1 MPLYKKFKIGKNA
14 QVLIW
19 QITESFE
26 DLFDE
31 VYLKD
36 ISLVRV
42 NNMKALSHQK
52 GFLSVRKLLQEVG
65 YTDEDLFYDET
76 GKPRLLDGKLI
87 SITHSFEFSALIIS
101 DRIAGIDLEMQ
112 REKIITIAEKF
123 MDTEYDFLPKEKDLD
138 FIQKSTVIWGVKEA
152 IFKIE
157 NQVGI
162 SFKDHISVFPFEMSD
177 EKTSAI
183 LTFGSQVKEFSIQFE
198 IVENYIVVVAFEK
211 LLGF

>member
-1 MPLYKKFKIGKNA
+1 MPLYKKFNIGQSA

-19 QITESFE
+19 QIAESFE

-76 GKPRLLDGKLI
+76 GKPNLIDGKLI
-87 SITHSFEFSALIIS
+87 SITHSFEFSAIIIS
-101 DRIAGIDLEMQ
+101 QQVAGIDLEMQ

-123 MDTEYDFLPKEKDLD
+123 MDTEYDFLPQEKDTD
-138 FIQKSTVIWGVKEA
+138 FIQKSTVIWGVKES

-177 EKTSAI
+177 GKTSAI
-183 LTFGSQVKEFSIQFE
+183 LTFENQVKEFRIQFE

-211 LLGF
+211 

>member
-1 MPLYKKFKIGKNA
+1 MPLYKKFNIGENA

-19 QITESFE
+19 QIAESFE

-52 GFLSVRKLLQEVG
+52 GFLSIRKLLQEVG
-65 YTDEDLFYDET
+65 YSDDDLFYDET
-76 GKPRLLDGKLI
+76 GKPNLLDGKLI
-87 SITHSFEFSALIIS
+87 SITHSFEFSAIIVS
-101 DRIAGIDLEMQ
+101 EKIAGIDLEMQ

-123 MDTEYDFLPKEKDLD
+123 MDTEFDFLPNEKEVD

-157 NQVGI
+157 NQTGI
-162 SFKDHISVFPFEMSD
+162 SFKDHISVFPFEMAD
-177 EKTSAI
+177 GKTSAI
-183 LTFGSQVKEFSIQFE
+183 LTFGTDVKEFSIQFE
-198 IVENYIVVVAFEK
+198 IVENYIIVVAFEK
-211 LLGF
+211 

>member
-1 MPLYKKFKIGKNA
+1 MPLYKKFNIGQSA

-52 GFLSVRKLLQEVG
+52 GFLSIRKLLQEAG
-65 YTDEDLFYDET
+65 YSDEDLFYDET
-76 GKPRLLDGKLI
+76 GKPNLTDGKLI

-101 DRIAGIDLEMQ
+101 QQVAGIDLEMQ

-152 IFKIE
+152 VFKIE

-162 SFKDHISVFPFEMSD
+162 SFKDHISVFPFEMAD
-177 EKTSAI
+177 GKTSAI
-183 LTFGSQVKEFSIQFE
+183 LTFGTQVKEYRVQFE
-198 IVENYIVVVAFEK
+198 IVENYIVVIAFEK
-211 LLGF
+211 

>member
-1 MPLYKKFKIGKNA
+1 MPLYKKFNIGENA

-52 GFLSVRKLLQEVG
+52 GFLSIRKLLQEVG
-65 YTDEDLFYDET
+65 YSDEDLFYDET
-76 GKPRLLDGKLI
+76 GKPNLVDGKEI
-87 SITHSFEFSALIIS
+87 SITHSFEFSAIIVS
-101 DRIAGIDLEMQ
+101 EKIAGIDLEMQ

-123 MDTEYDFLPKEKDLD
+123 MDTEFDFLPKEKELD

-152 IFKIE
+152 VFKIE

-162 SFKDHISVFPFEMSD
+162 SFKDHISVFPFEMAD
-177 EKTSAI
+177 GKTGAI
-183 LTFGSQVKEFSIQFE
+183 LTFESQVKEYSIQFE
-198 IVENYIVVVAFEK
+198 IVENYIVVIAFAK
-211 LLGF
+211 

>member
-1 MPLYKKFKIGKNA
+1 MPLYKKFNINTTS

-19 QITESFE
+19 EITETFE

-31 VYLKD
+31 VMMKD
-36 ISLVRV
+36 ISLIRL
-42 NNMKALSHQK
+42 NNMKSLSHQK
-52 GFLSVRKLLQEVG
+52 GFLSIRKLLQEIG

-76 GKPRLLDGKLI
+76 GKPNLLDGKHI
-87 SITHSFEFSALIIS
+87 SITHSFEFSAIIVS
-101 DRIAGIDLEMQ
+101 EKVAGIDLEMQ

-123 MDTEYDFLPKEKDLD
+123 MDTEFDFLPKEKEQD

-183 LTFGSQVKEFSIQFE
+183 LTFQNQVKEYEIQFE
-198 IVENYIVVVAFEK
+198 TLENYVIVVAFEK
-211 LLGF
+211 

>member
-1 MPLYKKFKIGKNA
+1 MPLYKKFNIVENA

-52 GFLSVRKLLQEVG
+52 GFLSIRKLLQEVG
-65 YTDEDLFYDET
+65 YSDEDLFYDET
-76 GKPRLLDGKLI
+76 GKPNLVDGKLI
-87 SITHSFEFSALIIS
+87 SITHSFEFSAIIIS
-101 DRIAGIDLEMQ
+101 EKIAGIDLEMQ

-123 MDTEYDFLPKEKDLD
+123 MDTEFDFLPKEKELD

-152 IFKIE
+152 VFKIE

-162 SFKDHISVFPFEMSD
+162 SFKDHISVFPFEMAD
-177 EKTSAI
+177 GKTSAI
-183 LTFGSQVKEFSIQFE
+183 LTFESQVKEYSIQFE
-198 IVENYIVVVAFEK
+198 IVENYIVVIAFAK
-211 LLGF
+211 

>member
-1 MPLYKKFKIGKNA
+1 MPLYKKFNIGENA

-52 GFLSVRKLLQEVG
+52 GFLSIRKLLQEVG
-65 YTDEDLFYDET
+65 YSDEDLFYDET
-76 GKPRLLDGKLI
+76 GKPNLVDGKLI
-87 SITHSFEFSALIIS
+87 SITHSFEFSAIIIS
-101 DRIAGIDLEMQ
+101 EKIAGIDLEMQ

-123 MDTEYDFLPKEKDLD
+123 MDTEFDFLPKEKELD

-152 IFKIE
+152 VFKIE

-162 SFKDHISVFPFEMSD
+162 SFKDHISVFPFEMAD
-177 EKTSAI
+177 GKTSAI
-183 LTFGSQVKEFSIQFE
+183 LTFESQVKEYSIQFE
-198 IVENYIVVVAFEK
+198 IVENYIVVIAFAK
-211 LLGF
+211 

>member
-1 MPLYKKFKIGKNA
+1 MPLYKKFNIGSTS

-19 QITESFE
+19 QINETFE

-36 ISLVRV
+36 ISLIRV

-52 GFLSVRKLLQEVG
+52 GFLSIRKLLQEIG

-76 GKPRLLDGKLI
+76 GKPNLRDGKQI
-87 SITHSFEFSALIIS
+87 SITHSFEFSALIVS
-101 DRIAGIDLEMQ
+101 EKVAGIDLEMQ

-123 MDTEYDFLPKEKDLD
+123 MDTEFDFLPTEKELD

-152 IFKIE
+152 VFKIE

-162 SFKDHISVFPFEMSD
+162 SFKDHISVFPFEMS
-177 EKTSAI
+177 EGKTSAI
-183 LTFGSQVKEFSIQFE
+183 LTFENQVKEFSIQFE
-198 IVENYIVVVAFEK
+198 IVENYIVVIAFEK
-211 LLGF
+211 

>member
-1 MPLYKKFKIGKNA
+1 MPLYKKCNIGESA

-19 QITESFE
+19 KITESFE

-36 ISLVRV
+36 ISLIRV

-76 GKPRLLDGKLI
+76 GKPNLLDGKLI

-101 DRIAGIDLEMQ
+101 EKVAGIDLEMQ

-123 MDTEYDFLPKEKDLD
+123 MDTEFDFLPKERDLD

-162 SFKDHISVFPFEMSD
+162 SFKDHISVFPFEIAD
-177 EKTSAI
+177 GKTSAI
-183 LTFGSQVKEFSIQFE
+183 LTFGSQVKEFAVQFE

-211 LLGF
+211 

>member
-1 MPLYKKFKIGKNA
+1 MPLYKKFNIGENV

-52 GFLSVRKLLQEVG
+52 GFLSIRKLLQEVG
-65 YTDEDLFYDET
+65 YSDEDLFYDET
-76 GKPRLLDGKLI
+76 GKPNLLDGKLI
-87 SITHSFEFSALIIS
+87 SITHSFEFSAIIVS
-101 DRIAGIDLEMQ
+101 EKIAGIDLEMQ

-123 MDTEYDFLPKEKDLD
+123 MDTEFDFLPKEKDVD

-177 EKTSAI
+177 GKTSAI
-183 LTFGSQVKEFSIQFE
+183 LTFGTEVKEFSIQFE
-198 IVENYIVVVAFEK
+198 IVENYIIVVAFEK
-211 LLGF
+211 

>member
-1 MPLYKKFKIGKNA
+1 MPLYKKFNINNTS

-19 QITESFE
+19 KITESFE

-31 VYLKD
+31 VMMKD
-36 ISLVRV
+36 ISLIRL
-42 NNMKALSHQK
+42 NNMKSLSHQK
-52 GFLSVRKLLQEVG
+52 GFLSIRKLLQEIG

-76 GKPRLLDGKLI
+76 GKPNLLDGKHI
-87 SITHSFEFSALIIS
+87 SITHSFEFSAIIVS
-101 DRIAGIDLEMQ
+101 EIIAGIDLEMQ

-123 MDTEYDFLPKEKDLD
+123 MDTEFDFLPKQKEQD

-157 NQVGI
+157 NEVGI

-177 EKTSAI
+177 GKTSAI
-183 LTFGSQVKEFSIQFE
+183 LTFENQVKEYAIQFE

-211 LLGF
+211 

>member
-1 MPLYKKFKIGKNA
+1 MPLYKKFNIGENA

-52 GFLSVRKLLQEVG
+52 GFLSIRKLLHEVG
-65 YTDEDLFYDET
+65 YSDEDLFYDET
-76 GKPRLLDGKLI
+76 GKPNLVDGKLI
-87 SITHSFEFSALIIS
+87 SITHSFEFSAIIIS
-101 DRIAGIDLEMQ
+101 KKIAGIDLEMQ

-123 MDTEYDFLPKEKDLD
+123 MDTEFDFLPKEKEID

-152 IFKIE
+152 VFKIE

-162 SFKDHISVFPFEMSD
+162 SFKDHISVFPFEMAD
-177 EKTSAI
+177 GKTSAI
-183 LTFGSQVKEFSIQFE
+183 LTFESQVKEYSIQFE
-198 IVENYIVVVAFEK
+198 IVENYIVVIAFAK
-211 LLGF
+211 